1 MDIFK
6 KEKPQADAPAS
17 TWEENKYLYY
27 AVMKP
32 DRLAA
37 EMERKRIVHR
47 DRPANRKGAVCAAG
61 GNRLRRPA
69 G

>member
-32 DRLAA
+32 DRLAT
-37 EMERKRIVHR
+37 EEE
-47 DRPANRKGAVCAAG
+47 
-61 GNRLRRPA
+61 
-69 G
+69 